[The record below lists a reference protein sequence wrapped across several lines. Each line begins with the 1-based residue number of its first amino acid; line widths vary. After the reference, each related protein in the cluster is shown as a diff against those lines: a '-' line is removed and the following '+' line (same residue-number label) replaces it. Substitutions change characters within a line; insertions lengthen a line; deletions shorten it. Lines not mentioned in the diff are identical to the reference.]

1 MSGEELAGLMTQ
13 GLVSGLL
20 QGILIL
26 APYFIGFCI
35 LCLLIGAIKRAFRRK
50 KTTLPKESGKNMEL
64 DGAYQP
70 RPFFSQNEKDAYRK
84 LKNIADKR
92 GYIVFSKVRLL
103 DLLEPVRNHPNYRS
117 LFNKIQATGTAT
129 AMMAKASDLICWKP
143 VSKAEMTAELEP
155 PPVVSSTAD
164 APPMTA
170 AQTTG
175 AATATFNS
183 TLWTNSL
190 IFFTLFTSLLSE

>member
-117 LFNKIQATGTAT
+117 LFNKIQAKHVDFVLCNYELAPFIIIELDDSSHDVPSRKERDRFVD
-129 AMMAKASDLICWKP
+129 KALTQCGYRIIHTR
-143 VSKAEMTAELEP
+143 EITNNLLN
-155 PPVVSSTAD
+155 D
-164 APPMTA
+164 AIPR
-170 AQTTG
+170 G
-175 AATATFNS
+175 
-183 TLWTNSL
+183 
-190 IFFTLFTSLLSE
+190 